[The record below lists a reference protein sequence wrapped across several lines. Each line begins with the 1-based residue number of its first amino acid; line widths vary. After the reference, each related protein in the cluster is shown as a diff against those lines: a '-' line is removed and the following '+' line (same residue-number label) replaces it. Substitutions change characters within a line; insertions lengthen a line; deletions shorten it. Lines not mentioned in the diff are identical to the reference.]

1 MKEKDL
7 FRLSLIASLTL
18 GLAPFVPEPHIW
30 KQILNLTLGRPM
42 YTLDWI
48 DVAMHGAPWLLF
60 IILGI
65 RKLTGKANS

>member
-60 IILGI
+60 IIFGI

>member
-65 RKLTGKANS
+65 RKLAGKANS

>member
-1 MKEKDL
+1 MKESDL

-42 YTLDWI
+42 FALDWI
-48 DVAMHGAPWLLF
+48 DIAMHGSPWLLF
-60 IILGI
+60 IILGV